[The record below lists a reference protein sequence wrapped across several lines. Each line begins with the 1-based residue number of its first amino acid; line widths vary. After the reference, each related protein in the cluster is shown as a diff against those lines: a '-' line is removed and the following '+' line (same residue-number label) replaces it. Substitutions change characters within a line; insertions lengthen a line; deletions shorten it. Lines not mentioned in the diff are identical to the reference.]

1 MPKLARLQGR
11 GAKLMQRGKLQP
23 LNMRTT
29 AEIRGRLEEAA
40 ALSGRSLTQEVE
52 RRLEQSFDPRPT
64 LEDQLKQRYGAQAAG
79 LLLLLGRELIGRVS
93 MAGGPGCDI
102 HTEWLDNPKA
112 AASVALFLRLALKV
126 LGAEET
132 SQAELQS
139 LTDRFGW
146 GWLVALADPSPFGEQ
161 KFVHDAL
168 SALFGSTATER
179 AAKRLGMFKG
189 ERAAVE
195 AASPEAAG

>member
-1 MPKLARLQGR
+1 MPKLARLQRAGR
-11 GAKLMQRGKLQP
+11 KAQQRGKLQP

-29 AEIRGRLEEAA
+29 ADIRGRLEQAA

-52 RRLEQSFDPRPT
+52 RRLEQSFDPKPT

-79 LLLLLGRELIGRVS
+79 LLLLLGRELIARVS
-93 MAGGPGCDI
+93 MAGGPRCDI

-112 AASVALFLRLALKV
+112 VASVALFLRLALKV

-146 GWLVALADPSPFGEQ
+146 GWLAALADPSSFGEQ

-168 SALFGSTATER
+168 AALFGSTATER
-179 AAKRLGMFKG
+179 AAKRLEIFN

-195 AASPEAAG
+195 AAEAAG